1 MEAGLG
7 LESERIGEL
16 ERIGKQSER
25 IGKNRKESERIG
37 KNWKELES
45 LEMERI
51 GKNRKMQ
58 C

>member
-7 LESERIGEL
+7 LESERIGKNWKE
-16 ERIGKQSER
+16 SEN
-25 IGKNRKESERIG
+25 NRKESERIG